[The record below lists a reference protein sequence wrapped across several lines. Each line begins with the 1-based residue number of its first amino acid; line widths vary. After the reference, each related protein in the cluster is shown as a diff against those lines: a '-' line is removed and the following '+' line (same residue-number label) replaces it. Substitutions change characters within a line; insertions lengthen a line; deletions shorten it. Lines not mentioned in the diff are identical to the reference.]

1 MGDSK
6 LGLGWGGRWEASGEQ
21 VRPLPWPMRRAQVPP
36 CSPGGSETVLLLFSL
51 PSSPEKVGNTLV
63 TITDCALSG
72 GRFFAPG
79 ELIFNNSTDDMWRSC
94 R

>member
-6 LGLGWGGRWEASGEQ
+6 LGLGWGGAVGGERGAGPASALANEK
-21 VRPLPWPMRRAQVPP
+21 
-36 CSPGGSETVLLLFSL
+36 SPGPTVFTWRQRNG
-51 PSSPEKVGNTLV
+51 SPEKVGNTLV

-72 GRFFAPG
+72 GRFFAPR